1 MKTSNSI
8 PRSAG
13 FPTIPE
19 LVSDLKRRW
28 QFIRRNWERKE
39 LKERGE
45 DFAGTDVRLRV
56 YNGNWYVYTG
66 SSDYDQDHRGA
77 WGASCLS
84 YDRQNLTDLARDLI
98 EQAKDQ
104 WVDNLDRG
112 I

>member
-19 LVSDLKRRW
+19 LVRLLK
-28 QFIRRNWERKE
+28 FEWECLRKNHSREE
-39 LKERGE
+39 LKEKGE
-45 DFAGTDVRLRV
+45 DFASTDVRLRV
-56 YNGNWYVYTG
+56 FNGNWYVLTG

>member
-19 LVSDLKRRW
+19 LVSSLKA
-28 QFIRRNWERKE
+28 NWEYIRKNFSREE

-56 YNGNWYVYTG
+56 YNGSWYVYTG
-66 SSDYDQDHRGA
+66 SSDYDQDHRGV

-104 WVDNLDRG
+104 FVDNLDRE